1 MNQNQVGA
9 GRLTFRLL
17 ACVLL
22 LTAGACQRGNDQQ
35 RYTVTRADKA
45 VTIQASGTLVS
56 KNSAY
61 LVVPKIPSVWSY
73 RLEFLAPEGS
83 TVKQGDPVIRFD
95 HSDISQ
101 RIRSLKQNLD
111 SKEKDL
117 AGYQLRTVER
127 TRKLALSVAEQRAAA
142 AKLKSKLLVPDHLVE
157 RAELEKDRLRAKKAA
172 LTLAR
177 LETEQKNL
185 AAEVKE
191 VVGKYQSSIER
202 VEQEIALQQQ
212 HIEELEVKAPRA
224 GMVVHK
230 RNRRGERR
238 RVGDECY
245 AGATLAEIPDLE
257 GMAVAAVIDE
267 HDAGRVALDQT
278 VIVRLDAYPDR
289 EFTAKVNELGHIFR
303 TKAYDKPSIV
313 FDAGV
318 TLLQTDPEL
327 MRPGMAATLAFEV
340 ERHKAVLFVPRD
352 CIRFRDGQAY
362 VEQPGRWR
370 GTRQVPVQLGRRG
383 EDWVEIVT
391 GIEAGAILLRRDSRQ
406 GEGPA

>member
-1 MNQNQVGA
+1 MTLSQTA
-9 GRLTFRLL
+9 ERRLTCRLL
-17 ACVLL
+17 ICALL
-22 LTAGACQRGNDQQ
+22 LTAWSCQRGGDRE

-61 LVVPKIPSVWSY
+61 LVVPKIPGVWSY
-73 RLEFLAPEGS
+73 RLAFLAPEGS
-83 TVKQGDPVIRFD
+83 KVKQGDPVMRFD

-101 RIRSLKQNLD
+101 RIRTLKQNLD
-111 SKEKDL
+111 GKEKDL
-117 AGYQLRTVER
+117 AGYQLRAVER
-127 TRKLALSVAEQRAAA
+127 TAKLALSVAEQRAAA
-142 AKLKSKLLVPDHLVE
+142 GKLKSKLLVPDHLVE

-177 LETEQKNL
+177 LETEQRNL
-185 AAEVKE
+185 TAEVKE
-191 VVGKYQSSIER
+191 VVGKYQGTIER
-202 VEQEIALQQQ
+202 IKHDIAQQQ
-212 HIEELEVKAPRA
+212 LHIEELEIKAPRG

-245 AGATLAEIPDLE
+245 AGTTIAEIPDLE

-267 HDAGRVALDQT
+267 YDAGRVAVNQAVT
-278 VIVRLDAYPDR
+278 VRLDAYPDR
-289 EFTAKVNELGHIFR
+289 EFTAKVASLGHIFR
-303 TKAYDKPSIV
+303 NKAYNKPSIV
-313 FDAGV
+313 FDADV

-327 MRPGMAATLAFEV
+327 MRPGMAATLALEV
-340 ERHKAVLFVPRD
+340 ARHSGVLFVPRD
-352 CIRFRDGQAY
+352 CILFRNGHAF

-370 GTRQVPVQLGRRG
+370 GTREVPVQLGRRG
-383 EDWVEIVT
+383 EDWVEVVT
-391 GIEAGAILLRRDSRQ
+391 GIDAGAILLRRDSNQ